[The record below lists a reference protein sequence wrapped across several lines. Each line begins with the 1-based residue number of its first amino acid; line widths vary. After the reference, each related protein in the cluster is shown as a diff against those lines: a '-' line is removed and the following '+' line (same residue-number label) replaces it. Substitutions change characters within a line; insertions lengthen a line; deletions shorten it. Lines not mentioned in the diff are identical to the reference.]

1 MHHLRILHF
10 IKFATFHDKV
20 LHLNGKNLKKKI
32 LEIYDVSK
40 VTHGSISEAGEF
52 GPSIKLIISQ
62 NYFLIRIFCFVAGTY
77 PPEENSK

>member
-1 MHHLRILHF
+1 MAKI
-10 IKFATFHDKV
+10 
-20 LHLNGKNLKKKI
+20 LKKKI